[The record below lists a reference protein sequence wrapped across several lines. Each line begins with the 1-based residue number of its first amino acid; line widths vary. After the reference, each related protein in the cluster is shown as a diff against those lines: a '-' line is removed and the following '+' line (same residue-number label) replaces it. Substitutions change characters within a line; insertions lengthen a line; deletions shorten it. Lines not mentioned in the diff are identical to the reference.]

1 MLRSLVPSVLTRRST
16 YPPLD
21 LNQPDSAMQAS
32 LRQNAQVSSPRYSA
46 SPLQVVLERQQDL
59 FQFNGFLSQML
70 IHDMLNRIT
79 DV

>member
-1 MLRSLVPSVLTRRST
+1 
-16 YPPLD
+16 
-21 LNQPDSAMQAS
+21 MQAS